1 MIQKILGEHISI
13 EKWQSLS
20 ACFMILFAILDPIGN
35 LAIIIGLKKK
45 VEGDID
51 SLKSSVACFALMVA
65 FLILGDTILA
75 LFNIDMTSFALAGG
89 IVIFILGLELLL
101 GVSFFKIDIST
112 HKIIPII
119 PVAFPLFVGAG
130 TFTTLMTL
138 KAEYGILN
146 CFISIII
153 NCVIIYFVIKYSS
166 WIEKKI
172 GNTGVSF
179 IKKIMGVILI
189 AIAIKIFRSNL

>member
-1 MIQKILGEHISI
+1 MIQKILVEYMNID
-13 EKWQSLS
+13 KWQSLS
-20 ACFMILFAILDPIGN
+20 ACFMILFAILDPIGS
-35 LAIIIGLKKK
+35 LAVIIGLKKK
-45 VEGDID
+45 VGGDID
-51 SLKSSVACFALMVA
+51 SLKASMACFALMVA
-65 FLILGDTILA
+65 FLIFGDTILA
-75 LFNIDMTSFALAGG
+75 LFSIDTTSFALAGG

-112 HKIIPII
+112 YKIMPIIPI
-119 PVAFPLFVGAG
+119 AFPLFVGAG
-130 TFTTLMTL
+130 TFTTLITL

-153 NCVIIYFVIKYSS
+153 NCIIIYFAIKYSS

-179 IKKIMGVILI
+179 TKKIMGVILI